1 MRLAAAASPLAPAR
15 TSRTTISLEN
25 ERRRAAALAERGVML
40 TSSQIVSN
48 KPGNGFVFHKGI
60 GRAELK

>member
-15 TSRTTISLEN
+15 TSRITISLEN
-25 ERRRAAALAERGVML
+25 ERRRAGALAERGVI
-40 TSSQIVSN
+40 QIVSN
-48 KPGNGFVFHKGI
+48 KPGNGLVFHKCI